1 MVDRRQIKAEA
12 KGLIRTGRVSPLVMT
27 VIVLVVTLVLDR
39 VVDLVN
45 YGTLI
50 PELYDIRYIMNLAQ
64 GMDVDAALQ
73 AATSAL
79 VVHDSL
85 AADFL
90 SILVGLF
97 TTVLMGGYYFYLMG
111 IRQGWAMRYDDLMDG
126 LSVAGKLIWCQ
137 IQIGFRVMCWSL
149 LLFIPGIVAAYRYR
163 FAVYNIMEND
173 QLTASEAIALSCQQ
187 TKGMKWDL
195 FILDLSFIGWSILSS
210 MTLGLLDIWL
220 MPYKTLCDLGY
231 REEAQRRLENV
242 PYGSMP

>member
-1 MVDRRQIKAEA
+1 MINRRQIKAEA

-27 VIVLVVTLVLDR
+27 AIVLVVTLVLDR

-50 PELYDIRYIMNLAQ
+50 PEIYDIRYIMELAQ
-64 GMDVDAALQ
+64 GMDMDAALE
-73 AATSAL
+73 AATSSL

-90 SILVGLF
+90 SILVDLF
-97 TTVLMGGYYFYLMG
+97 LLVLMGGYYFYLMG
-111 IRQGWAMRYDDLMDG
+111 IRQGWTMRYDDLMDG

-149 LLFIPGIVAAYRYR
+149 LLFVPGIMAAYRYR

-173 QLTASEAIALSCQQ
+173 QITASEAIALSCQQ

-195 FILDLSFIGWSILSS
+195 FVLDLSFIGWSALSS

-220 MPYKTLCDLGY
+220 MPYRTLCDLAY
-231 REEAQRRLENV
+231 REEAQRSLDE
-242 PYGSMP
+242 PPFGAMP